1 MKFLKKMDKGGML
14 EREKNMQ
21 KEVKLVILK
30 SFIMLGT
37 LILKEIMVRMFGQKN
52 FLYLKNLQLRHI

>member
-14 EREKNMQ
+14 VKEKNTQ

-37 LILKEIMVRMFGQKN
+37 LILKEIMVKMFGLKN

>member
-14 EREKNMQ
+14 AKEKNMQ

-37 LILKEIMVRMFGQKN
+37 LILKEIMVRMFGLKN
-52 FLYLKNLQLRHI
+52 FLYLKNLQLRHT